1 MYFNS
6 TEMKYLL
13 LILSFVTMILFGV
26 KASACGFDAEMDNVS
41 TQQVSVDV
49 NGSKSLKEVVSAP
62 SCNRSL
68 GDMVFM
74 DTQSFARQVYG
85 SSCRV
90 SRTTTPY
97 YISYHKSLMRLMALR
112 MELLS
117 QGASQFSTMPCFG
130 WAIPADYYVFGMRR
144 ILI

>member
-6 TEMKYLL
+6 IEMKYLL

-49 NGSKSLKEVVSAP
+49 NASKSLKEVVSAP
-62 SCNRSL
+62 SCNRFL

-97 YISYHKSLMRLMALR
+97 YIPYHKSLMRLMALR
-112 MELLS
+112 MELLNH
-117 QGASQFSTMPCFG
+117 GASQFSTMPCFG
-130 WAIPADYYVFGMRR
+130 WAISADYYVFGMRR

>member
-41 TQQVSVDV
+41 AQQVSVDV

-62 SCNRSL
+62 SCNRFF
-68 GDMVFM
+68 DNMVFM
-74 DTQSFARQVYG
+74 DAQSLARQVYG

-130 WAIPADYYVFGMRR
+130 WAIPAEYYVFGMRR

>member
-6 TEMKYLL
+6 IVMKYLL
-13 LILSFVTMILFGV
+13 LILSFVTMTLFGV
-26 KASACGFDAEMDNVS
+26 KASVCGLDPEMDKVS
-41 TQQVSVDV
+41 VQQVSAEV
-49 NGSKSLKEVVSAP
+49 NEAKSLEDAVSAAAR
-62 SCNRSL
+62 NRL
-68 GDMVFM
+68 FGDMVFM
-74 DTQSFARQVYG
+74 DAQSLARQVYG

-97 YISYHKSLMRLMALR
+97 NISYHKSLMRLMALR

-117 QGASQFSTMPCFG
+117 QEASQFSTMPCFG
-130 WAIPADYYVFGMRR
+130 WAIPAEYYVFGMRR